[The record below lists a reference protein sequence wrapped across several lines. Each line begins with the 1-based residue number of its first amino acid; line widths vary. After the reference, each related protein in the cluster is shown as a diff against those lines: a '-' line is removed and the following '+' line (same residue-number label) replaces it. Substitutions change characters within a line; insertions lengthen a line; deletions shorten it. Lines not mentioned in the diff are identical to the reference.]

1 MTEEDIQA
9 IKKLREHNRSVG
21 QQVIQVCNQLI
32 DRALIHDD
40 SIFTDEDLKLVIQEK
55 KELMDLV
62 AQGYSRNSPQQQNHR
77 KKWKPLLGEKHYS
90 LNRHHIQ
97 YHDGGINGMNL
108 IDLIEM
114 LCDWY
119 VATKEN
125 NRDID
130 KSIRENVQEHKI
142 DSQLSRILKNTVR
155 EMKEIT

>member
-1 MTEEDIQA
+1 MTKGDIQA

-62 AQGYSRNSPQQQNHR
+62 AQGYGRNSLPQRKHR
-77 KKWKPLLGEKHYS
+77 EKWKPLLGEKHYS

-97 YHDGGINGMNL
+97 CHDGGINGMNL

-125 NRDID
+125 DGDID
-130 KSIRENVQEHKI
+130 KSICENAKI
-142 DSQLSRILKNTVR
+142 FNIDTQLSRILKNTIR
-155 EMKEIT
+155 NMKELP